1 MSTSSNQKVT
11 EEGAEQSALSEM
23 LKRLLLKLHKS
34 PRDKMVRPEQVK
46 MK

>member
-1 MSTSSNQKVT
+1 MKVEFT
-11 EEGAEQSALSEM
+11 GAGFDLAPT
-23 LKRLLLKLHKS
+23 LKDKMKKKLKKS

>member
-1 MSTSSNQKVT
+1 MSEVVYS
-11 EEGAEQSALSEM
+11 EGASAPSPN
-23 LKRLLLKLHKS
+23 KRKKLTKS

>member
-1 MSTSSNQKVT
+1 MYSGGASAPSTK
-11 EEGAEQSALSEM
+11 
-23 LKRLLLKLHKS
+23 KRKKLTKS